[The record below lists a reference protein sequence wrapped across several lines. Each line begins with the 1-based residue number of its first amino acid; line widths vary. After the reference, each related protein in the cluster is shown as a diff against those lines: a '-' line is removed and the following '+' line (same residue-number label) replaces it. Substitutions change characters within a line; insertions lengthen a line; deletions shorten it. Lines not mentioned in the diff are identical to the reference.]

1 MSQKIKSLLYFVC
14 FMASAAMYHGLE
26 PVLEQNSTAVDS
38 VKMNKVDNNELD
50 SNKVASLD
58 IME

>member
-14 FMASAAMYHGLE
+14 FMVSVAMYYGLE
-26 PVLEQNSTAVDS
+26 PVLEQNSTSVES
-38 VKMNKVDNNELD
+38 VKMNKVDNNEMD

>member
-1 MSQKIKSLLYFVC
+1 
-14 FMASAAMYHGLE
+14 MASAAMYHGLE

>member
-14 FMASAAMYHGLE
+14 FIASAAMYHGLE
-26 PVLEQNSTAVDS
+26 PKMEKNSTAVES
-38 VKMNKVDNNELD
+38 VKINKVDNNESD

-58 IME
+58 ILG